1 MYYYMS
7 QLCYQMKV
15 RNGEQHEPET
25 MVIMSLMWPLSFHV
39 KIYYAVI
46 TALLFLMYQT
56 TTTVH
61 IC

>member
-7 QLCYQMKV
+7 QPCHETKV
-15 RNGEQHEPET
+15 SNGEQQEPET
-25 MVIMSLMWPLSFHV
+25 TVIMSLMWPLSFHV

-46 TALLFLMYQT
+46 TALLVLMYQT